1 MLDVRNEGFFVTL
14 SFDFDLFVCLQRGE
28 MTSFSVLTKEELEQ
42 EVSPEEVDEQDACVG
57 QEIKELNSP
66 FGNFLKN
73 LLCGGG
79 RERKARVESGE
90 IDVNDDPTV
99 QVIYFKGVLIKFVF
113 SKKATKIEKKS
124 SPSIWHLLKV
134 SSLGC
139 VKSLVSRYIEGCS
152 FLSI

>member
-1 MLDVRNEGFFVTL
+1 MP
-14 SFDFDLFVCLQRGE
+14 
-28 MTSFSVLTKEELEQ
+28 SFSVLTKEELEQ

-113 SKKATKIEKKS
+113 SKKATKIEKIFTVDLTLTK
-124 SPSIWHLLKV
+124 
-134 SSLGC
+134 
-139 VKSLVSRYIEGCS
+139 YIMS
-152 FLSI
+152 N

>member
-1 MLDVRNEGFFVTL
+1 MP
-14 SFDFDLFVCLQRGE
+14 
-28 MTSFSVLTKEELEQ
+28 SFSVLTKEELEQ

-99 QVIYFKGVLIKFVF
+99 QVIYFKSVLIKFVF
-113 SKKATKIEKKS
+113 SKKATKIEK
-124 SPSIWHLLKV
+124 IFTVDLTLTT
-134 SSLGC
+134 
-139 VKSLVSRYIEGCS
+139 
-152 FLSI
+152 

>member
-1 MLDVRNEGFFVTL
+1 
-14 SFDFDLFVCLQRGE
+14 

-79 RERKARVESGE
+79 RQRKARVESGE

-99 QVIYFKGVLIKFVF
+99 KVIYFWGIDNKTV
-113 SKKATKIEKKS
+113 KK
-124 SPSIWHLLKV
+124 
-134 SSLGC
+134 
-139 VKSLVSRYIEGCS
+139 
-152 FLSI
+152 

>member
-1 MLDVRNEGFFVTL
+1 
-14 SFDFDLFVCLQRGE
+14 

-99 QVIYFKGVLIKFVF
+99 QVIYFKGVL
-113 SKKATKIEKKS
+113 ATKPLKIDSFNLLNCNNIIFYSRKS
-124 SPSIWHLLKV
+124 KLDIGLFVDFCEFTCFYQFLHNFITKRFCRSKQNNFMCT
-134 SSLGC
+134 SS
-139 VKSLVSRYIEGCS
+139 KYW
-152 FLSI
+152 

>member
-1 MLDVRNEGFFVTL
+1 
-14 SFDFDLFVCLQRGE
+14 

-99 QVIYFKGVLIKFVF
+99 QVIYFKGALTAKPLKAAFF
-113 SKKATKIEKKS
+113 RKYQAFFKSPKKCGENLPGNHI
-124 SPSIWHLLKV
+124 
-134 SSLGC
+134 
-139 VKSLVSRYIEGCS
+139 SR
-152 FLSI
+152 

>member
-1 MLDVRNEGFFVTL
+1 MP
-14 SFDFDLFVCLQRGE
+14 
-28 MTSFSVLTKEELEQ
+28 SFSVLTKEELEQ

-73 LLCGGG
+73 LFCGGG

-99 QVIYFKGVLIKFVF
+99 QVIYFKGLLTTKPQKNREFQFVYTC
-113 SKKATKIEKKS
+113 S
-124 SPSIWHLLKV
+124 LL
-134 SSLGC
+134 SL
-139 VKSLVSRYIEGCS
+139 
-152 FLSI
+152 